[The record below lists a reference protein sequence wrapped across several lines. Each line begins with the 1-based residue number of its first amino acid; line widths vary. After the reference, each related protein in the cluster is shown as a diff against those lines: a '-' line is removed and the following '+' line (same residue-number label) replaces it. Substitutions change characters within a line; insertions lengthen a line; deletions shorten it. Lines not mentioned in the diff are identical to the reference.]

1 MDFNIPPELEELRLK
16 FREFIDTEII
26 PREKDFDHKL
36 ERMPEPV
43 VKELRDKVKAAGLWV
58 PHLPKEHGGLSLDMI
73 GHCLIFSELGRSI
86 IAPYMFNADA
96 PDEGNMILLDK
107 AGSKA
112 QKEKYLYPMIQGD
125 IHSTFAMS
133 EPPPGTGSDPSAM
146 ITNAE
151 KKGDRY
157 IINGKKWF
165 ATGAKDAKLAIVFA
179 RVNGSFRKSTMFL
192 VDTNTKGYKFIRE
205 IDTMGS
211 HGQGGHCEI
220 HLDNVEVGEEDVLG
234 GVAKGFR
241 LSQVRLGPARLG
253 HCMRWLGLARRS
265 LEIAISYAKEREVFG
280 AKISEHQGNQWKIA
294 DRAMEIE
301 LGNLITL
308 KAAWKVQQGQDVR
321 QEISMA
327 KLYVAETLCRVLDD
341 SIQLCGA
348 AGYSRDLP
356 LEWFYRNARAA
367 RIADGPSEVHKMVIA
382 RNILSGKSAL

>member
-16 FREFIDTEII
+16 FREFVDTEII

-58 PHLPKEHGGLSLDMI
+58 PHLPKEYGGLGLDMI
-73 GHCLIFSELGRSI
+73 GHCIVFSELGRSI

-96 PDEGNMILLDK
+96 PDEGNMVLLSE
-107 AGSKA
+107 AGTEA
-112 QKEKYLYPMIQGD
+112 QKEKYLYSMIRGET
-125 IHSTFAMS
+125 HSTFAMS
-133 EPPPGTGSDPSAM
+133 EPPPGTGSDPSTM
-146 ITNAE
+146 IANAE

-165 ATGAKDAKLAIVFA
+165 ATGARDANVAIVFA
-179 RVNGSFRKSTMFL
+179 KLNGSFRKSTMFL
-192 VDTNTKGYKFIRE
+192 VPTDAKGYKFIRE

-220 HLDNVEVGEEDVLG
+220 HLDNVEVGEEAVLG

-253 HCMRWLGLARRS
+253 HCMRWIGLARRS
-265 LEIAISYAKEREVFG
+265 LEIAIAYAKEREVFG
-280 AKISEHQGNQWKIA
+280 AKISEHQGNQWKLA

-308 KAAWKVQQGQDVR
+308 KAAWKVQQGQDAR

-341 SIQLCGA
+341 AIQICGS

-367 RIADGPSEVHKMVIA
+367 RIADGPSEVHKMIIS
-382 RNILSGKSAL
+382 RNILSGKSPF